1 ALGTRDLSELLARV
15 NDELIRSDGR
25 MVTAVCGYADARSY
39 TFTYAT
45 AGHPPPILFE
55 PGRGARLLEF
65 GGVPLGVVDG
75 ARYGSHTVLT
85 IPGAMLVLYTDGA
98 VEHSRDLLEGERTLL
113 RAVNEAP
120 GQGSEPAQ
128 FIRDTIFANR
138 HAADDV
144 AIVTITFAEG
154 KHNAGRQD
162 AEEVTLSAAGPEA
175 SPGAITSI
183 GKRAS

>member
-1 ALGTRDLSELLARV
+1 
-15 NDELIRSDGR
+15 
-25 MVTAVCGYADARSY
+25 
-39 TFTYAT
+39 
-45 AGHPPPILFE
+45 
-55 PGRGARLLEF
+55 
-65 GGVPLGVVDG
+65 
-75 ARYGSHTVLT
+75 
-85 IPGAMLVLYTDGA
+85 MLVLYTDGA